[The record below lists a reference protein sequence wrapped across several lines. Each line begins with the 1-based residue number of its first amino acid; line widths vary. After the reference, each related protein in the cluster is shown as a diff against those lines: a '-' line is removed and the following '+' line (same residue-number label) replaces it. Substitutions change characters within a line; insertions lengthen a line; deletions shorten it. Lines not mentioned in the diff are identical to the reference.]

1 MIRNTFLA
9 NIYLFKVNNRNIRK
23 KCEIFSKLTVKTL
36 ERCHWRRSD
45 VFTVNFENISH
56 LFLVFLFLTLN
67 KYILAWLW
75 LRNTQYFLQLI
86 LYKWNIKLQRWDF
99 KTFKITNLK
108 LTHLFPMYP
117 FSTPW
122 KHQKIFFFCFT
133 EFLLNRAFFF
143 RYESSQHRY
152 WSSSHKSYSWN
163 FRKIQ
168 KETPK
173 PQCNFIRKR
182 LWNRYSHVKSLKF
195 WGGTMF
201 LAEHLRVTAF
211 VVSFELLHF
220 QFLSCSRKL
229 VLSM

>member
-1 MIRNTFLA
+1 MWSFLA
-9 NIYLFKVNNRNIRK
+9 YSTVVRFAIEFRDGVTGGHMWRAY
-23 KCEIFSKLTVKTL
+23 FSL
-36 ERCHWRRSD
+36 
-45 VFTVNFENISH
+45 
-56 LFLVFLFLTLN
+56 
-67 KYILAWLW
+67 
-75 LRNTQYFLQLI
+75 
-86 LYKWNIKLQRWDF
+86 
-99 KTFKITNLK
+99 

-117 FSTPW
+117 FSTLW

-168 KETPK
+168 RETPK